1 MIFTIKEKI
10 RFFGETVASSYT
22 LNEIQRNE
30 IIRATQF
37 RANIIGAS
45 AINSSP
51 IPISVSTFDIPN
63 ANALSYDFFSNPI
76 FNRVLQGE
84 SIDTIRQEL
93 IGVSE
98 DFFTKASVEYL
109 GHINMG
115 KLDWYIAF
123 ILLPYLKMGISL
135 ILFLP
140 SPMSFF
146 ML

>member
-1 MIFTIKEKI
+1 M
-10 RFFGETVASSYT
+10 
-22 LNEIQRNE
+22 
-30 IIRATQF
+30 
-37 RANIIGAS
+37 
-45 AINSSP
+45 
-51 IPISVSTFDIPN
+51 
-63 ANALSYDFFSNPI
+63 
-76 FNRVLQGE
+76 QGE

-123 ILLPYLKMGISL
+123 SSYYLKMGISL

>member
-45 AINSSP
+45 TINSSP

-123 ILLPYLKMGISL
+123 SSYYPT
-135 ILFLP
+135 
-140 SPMSFF
+140 
-146 ML
+146 